1 MDKAILKNFA
11 IESRKDLMEKV
22 ERKIK
27 LFYIDEELKKENR
40 GDVIVLSNDKHSLT
54 LTKEEDANRDKLIKR
69 IVELGLKQVIEEAA
83 YTWFN
88 RIIAIRYMEIHDF
101 IPLTIDNQSLGIRVL
116 SSKDNVS
123 SPEILKFS
131 NLVNPNLS
139 IDFNKETYAELKDD
153 NEKFKYILLLI
164 CKKLGKV
171 IPRVF
176 GGITDYIDILIP
188 DNMLSEHGFI
198 RKMITDIDEINF
210 KEVEIIGWLYQYYVA
225 DKKKEVDE
233 KLNKG
238 NKITKEELPAK
249 TQLFTPNEIVKYM
262 VDNCSYINDIEK
274 MKIIDPCCGSG
285 HILVSVFD
293 RLFEEY
299 TNRGYSK
306 NSIAQLILENNIYG
320 SDIDQRAVQLSTLSL
335 LLKAREY
342 DNKIFNKDLKINLA
356 TFEDSNNIK
365 KEYVEFILDN
375 LDTQEKKDILTRL
388 LDNFK
393 NATEIG
399 SILLIQNYDY
409 ISLYNEIEYN
419 ISKNG
424 FDLISMSIWND
435 VNETLKNILYL
446 GSYLSNKYD
455 IVITN
460 PPYLGRKNCSASLN
474 NFLDNNYPNSKM
486 DLFSA
491 FIEKT
496 INMCKENG
504 NVALMTP
511 FTWLYLSSYKLLR
524 KYVLDNARFESILNP
539 YDGFFNDAA
548 VTICSFVL
556 KITNKEVIAKNL
568 FLDSSNKIQL
578 INTINNEKF
587 LNIPENR
594 FVFDITDKLIE
605 LYNQRKI
612 EEVFKPRQ
620 GMATTNNDLFLRRW
634 YEVNIDK
641 IGFNMKNAEEA
652 LESKKKWFPYNK
664 GGGKRKWYGN
674 NEFVVNFENN
684 GQTIA
689 NYIDNFSN
697 SRVKSNGRII
707 NREYYFKKS
716 ITWSDICGDSFSAR
730 ACGNGFIFDVKG
742 SSGFVNDEEYLYIL
756 SLLNSNVSVRLLNM
770 LNPTITTQVGNLK
783 DIPYIFDKN
792 MVDKIKS
799 LASENISISKEDW
812 NNRETS
818 WDFEN
823 NLLIVN
829 CNNGKIQDAC
839 KTTQLKQKEN
849 HEKLLSNEKKLNEIF
864 INIYGLENEVSSK
877 VLDSD
882 ISILVQDD
890 KELIKDFISYSVG
903 CMFGR
908 YSVDKKGLILA
919 SSIYDKNNYNSY
931 MIDED
936 NIIPISDDDSI
947 YYNDDIVSK
956 FIEFVKTVFGKE
968 NLSLNIDFIA
978 ETLGKKGTETSEET
992 IRRYFVNGFYNDH
1005 KKMYQK
1011 RPIYWL
1017 FDSGNK
1023 NGFKCLIYIHRYD
1036 EQIVSKIRTKYLHNT
1051 IAVYQRLVEEINYK
1065 LNNNDLNTFDKRELQ
1080 NKKSDLNGKITECNE
1095 YEEMIGNVANKMIK
1109 LDLDDG
1115 VVVNYSKFIDDNGKS
1130 ILANIK

>member
-11 IESRKDLMEKV
+11 IESRKDLMKKV

-27 LFYIDEELKKENR
+27 LFYIDEEFKKENR

-131 NLVNPNLS
+131 NLVNPDLS

-210 KEVEIIGWLYQYYVA
+210 KKVEIIGWLYQYYVA

-293 RLFEEY
+293 KLFEEY

-375 LDTQEKKDILTRL
+375 LDTQEKKNILTRL

-393 NATEIG
+393 NANEIG

-524 KYVLDNARFESILNP
+524 KYVLDNARFESVLNP

-556 KITNKEVIAKNL
+556 KITNEEVIAKNL

-799 LASENISISKEDW
+799 LANENISISKEDW

-849 HEKLLSNEKKLNEIF
+849 HEKLLSNEKELNEIF

-968 NLSLNIDFIA
+968 NLSLNINFIA

-1051 IAVYQRLVEEINYK
+1051 IAVYQRLVEEIDYK